1 MRHAAPTTP
10 TTSIDRKLNR
20 AGQLIFAGIAYAI
33 AGLATGLI
41 TLGATLT
48 VWGLWQW
55 LGVN

>member
-1 MRHAAPTTP
+1 MRHAAP
-10 TTSIDRKLNR
+10 SISTDRKLNR

-41 TLGATLT
+41 ALGSALA